1 MRIHARGSD
10 EAAVVVR
17 ILDVQSPTKLTLLV
31 SDVRL
36 TISIT
41 HFLLATALNPLAT

>member
-1 MRIHARGSD
+1 MHARGSD
-10 EAAVVVR
+10 EVAVVVR
-17 ILDVQSPTKLTLLV
+17 TLEVQLPTKSTLPV